1 MPIQIQYLILMH
13 FYLGQVMRVNPTLYV
28 ICHLA
33 LAVKGTAYFINE
45 IKSKQFHDPRLMDR
59 VRLILTDR
67 VN

>member
-1 MPIQIQYLILMH
+1 MLIPRFML
-13 FYLGQVMRVNPTLYV
+13 F
-28 ICHLA
+28 CHLA